1 MPVDHDKERKTRW
14 KAETIAATP
23 HRDGTVL
30 AVYFSYPSE
39 TYRQT
44 VKQTDRP
51 VAAETTARGNISPE
65 DTYWTAG
72 STARHKAPLDSFF
85 FS

>member
-1 MPVDHDKERKTRW
+1 V
-14 KAETIAATP
+14 
-23 HRDGTVL
+23 
-30 AVYFSYPSE
+30 YPSE

-51 VAAETTARGNISPE
+51 VTAETTAKGSISPE

>member
-1 MPVDHDKERKTRW
+1 MPVHHDKEWKTKW

-23 HRDGTVL
+23 RHDGTVL

-39 TYRQT
+39 THRKT
-44 VKQTDRP
+44 AKQTDRP
-51 VAAETTARGNISPE
+51 VAAETTARGSISPE
-65 DTYWTAG
+65 DTYWTAD